1 MWSYPVQSRFAWLCV
16 MNPCDDHF
24 LCFCEL
30 STVRDV
36 QEVYWAIWIWPFQLN
51 NEISSRSLSFL
62 NPSPPCRDVRGEI
75 YTLTVE
81 IVENQIGSFFKNL
94 ICEDRLILIEHFVH
108 VHHITDRQCK
118 ISISILKNVL
128 IVGWKDRVYF
138 QRMHIYN
145 VMNNF

>member
-81 IVENQIGSFFKNL
+81 IVENQIGCFLQLKKWNKITFRQNPNGWKMILERGFYLLKNL

-108 VHHITDRQCK
+108 VHHITDRH
-118 ISISILKNVL
+118 
-128 IVGWKDRVYF
+128 WKERD
-138 QRMHIYN
+138 
-145 VMNNF
+145 